1 MPVRLVLGVT
11 RELGVTPPL
20 RPPLENHQPLS
31 STLSAD
37 DFRAINC
44 EIVATSVDSHFSLLA
59 WTNQCTSQHSSCPPD
74 GADFCNKP
82 DVATPQCFFPLSSAR
97 PARREGGLGA
107 MNIPLL
113 SDLSKKISKDYGVL
127 IEDGDDEG
135 VAFRGLFIIDPTGTL
150 RQACARRAMF

>member
-1 MPVRLVLGVT
+1 
-11 RELGVTPPL
+11 
-20 RPPLENHQPLS
+20 
-31 STLSAD
+31 
-37 DFRAINC
+37 
-44 EIVATSVDSHFSLLA
+44 
-59 WTNQCTSQHSSCPPD
+59 
-74 GADFCNKP
+74 
-82 DVATPQCFFPLSSAR
+82 
-97 PARREGGLGA
+97 